1 MSVIL
6 DLLIFGVLLLFWWC
20 VSSLLIVWKISFGVC
35 LVELQLLCTF
45 YMLFKKISLWYI
57 TTLKG
62 LCVAQLLVED
72 DHYIFERS
80 WVRGYKNNV
89 AKFRAL
95 AVCVII

>member
-1 MSVIL
+1 
-6 DLLIFGVLLLFWWC
+6 
-20 VSSLLIVWKISFGVC
+20 
-35 LVELQLLCTF
+35 
-45 YMLFKKISLWYI
+45 MLFKKISLWYI